1 MVSLSP
7 ASIAIG
13 LRVVSPKLLVVAYA
27 AKPTPNIVAELSK
40 QGIILPTGKNA
51 SENRISTLK
60 VSAEFFL

>member
-27 AKPTPNIVAELSK
+27 AKPTRNIVAELSK
-40 QGIILPTGKNA
+40 QGTILPTGKNA